1 METRALPRPLLKVPC
16 TFALAVSMYFLEK
29 NRRAACADSL
39 LYPLF
44 RGPGGKRQIIM
55 NVRAFSPLF
64 LVYTPSSR
72 ERERE
77 KQDQRPPVILFFPP
91 SYSLIL
97 SFRSFFFFLLSSPRL
112 YQYHFGFVV
121 PISYIFPPQKKLT
134 KVKVS

>member
-1 METRALPRPLLKVPC
+1 METRALPRPLLNVPC
-16 TFALAVSMYFLEK
+16 TFALAVSMLFLEK

-55 NVRAFSPLF
+55 NVGAFSPLS
-64 LVYTPSSR
+64 LSSIYSIQQR

-77 KQDQRPPVILFFPP
+77 AGSEATCDSFPP

-112 YQYHFGFVV
+112 YQYLFGFVV
-121 PISYIFPPQKKLT
+121 PISYIFPPQKKLI
-134 KVKVS
+134 KVEVS